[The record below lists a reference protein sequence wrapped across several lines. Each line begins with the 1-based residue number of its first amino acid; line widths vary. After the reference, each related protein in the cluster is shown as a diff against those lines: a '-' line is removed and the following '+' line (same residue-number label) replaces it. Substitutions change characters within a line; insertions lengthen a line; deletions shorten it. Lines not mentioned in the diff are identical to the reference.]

1 MRATLWKTAV
11 AGLLT
16 IGSARMG
23 LDTASAHAQGFGS
36 SGWDGDNYGGGYC
49 GNGGLPSYNPNLPY
63 SPAQQ
68 QGWHEGQ
75 LYYETG
81 ITPNHPL
88 SPAEARG
95 FVAGR
100 AARGELPWQLDPAK
114 QRGWPR
120 GRSLGDRPVV
130 RTGRCR
136 RPSMQGFIAGERRAA
151 SGGDRPW

>member
-16 IGSARMG
+16 IGSALG

-81 ITPNHPL
+81 IAPNHPL

-95 FVAGR
+95 FVAGER
-100 AARGELPWQLDPAK
+100 REANSPWQLDPAK
-114 QRGWPR
+114 QQGWRGA
-120 GRSLGDRPVV
+120 GLLGDRPVAEPAAV
-130 RTGRCR
+130 AGRA
-136 RPSMQGFIAGERRAA
+136 SGFIAGERRAA